1 MKRGAFIY
9 NEYCCYNAS
18 NMHCIG
24 SFVRLRERTCRGT
37 RRTIITFKYEKLLL
51 LLLALK
57 CEWIECV
64 SE

>member
-1 MKRGAFIY
+1 MNIAVTMHPTCI
-9 NEYCCYNAS
+9 AS
-18 NMHCIG
+18 VR

-57 CEWIECV
+57 CEWNECV